1 MGKYLQIVDNLI
13 DKIPGHI
20 QDLIKKGFYAIVAM
34 AALFAILIA
43 IRKGMADAP
52 PPGLQLSKTARD
64 LYYLEE
70 LREENAKREQLIED
84 IETTF
89 SEEFEEEKD
98 ITGFVNL
105 GRDTLGHLVGEKDEM
120 LTIRGTT
127 LLPEDASIA
136 APSDPVDLEPRNGD
150 FPRRQAESAV
160 TQPESVPDTQESVNK
175 KSLQDSPLP
184 FLE

>member
-89 SEEFEEEKD
+89 SEEFEEDKD

-120 LTIRGTT
+120 LTIRGTA

>member
-1 MGKYLQIVDNLI
+1 MGKYIQIIDNLI

-20 QDLIKKGFYAIVAM
+20 QDLIKKGFYALVAM
-34 AALFAILIA
+34 AALFAILLA

-84 IETTF
+84 IETTY
-89 SEEFEEEKD
+89 SEQFEDEKD

-105 GRDTLGHLVGEKDEM
+105 GRDTLGHLAGEKDEM

-127 LLPEDASIA
+127 LLPEDTSLA
-136 APSDPVDLEPRNGD
+136 APPEPVDLEPRKGD
-150 FPRRQAESAV
+150 FPRRQAEPTV
-160 TQPESVPDTQESVNK
+160 TQPESVPDRTDSAHK